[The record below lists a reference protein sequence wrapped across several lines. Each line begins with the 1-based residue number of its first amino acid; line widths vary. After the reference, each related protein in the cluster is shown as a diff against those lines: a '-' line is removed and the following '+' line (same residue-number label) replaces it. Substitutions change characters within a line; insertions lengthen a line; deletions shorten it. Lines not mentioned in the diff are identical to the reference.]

1 MISRE
6 TQALMEAAVD
16 AIIVIDHDG
25 RITASNDATGRLFG
39 YGADEL
45 LGQNV
50 NRLMPEPD
58 RGSHDHF
65 MSRYQTTGR
74 ARIIGIGRE
83 VSCERR
89 DGSRFPAW
97 LTVGRI
103 AESTPPRYVG
113 ILRDITREQEARAT
127 QERLTRVAHL
137 ATMGEMG
144 TAIAHE
150 INQPLTAIMAYA
162 QACERQLTAPTPD
175 HTELL
180 AAVREITTEGARAA
194 EMIRKVRR
202 LVRVDANGRRP
213 SDVGE
218 LLRELKSLIEAD
230 ARAHDVIVQ
239 LHTDAALPPANV
251 DGAQIQQ
258 VVLSLVRNA
267 FEAVA
272 SLPTAKRKVELRSL
286 LADDGDIEI
295 RVSDSGPGVPAEIT
309 DRLFEPFVSTKPAG
323 TGLGL
328 AISRTIVEA
337 HRGTIGVRNGRA
349 AEPRGATFFVKLP
362 AMNGDVV

>member
-1 MISRE
+1 
-6 TQALMEAAVD
+6 
-16 AIIVIDHDG
+16 
-25 RITASNDATGRLFG
+25 
-39 YGADEL
+39 
-45 LGQNV
+45 
-50 NRLMPEPD
+50 MPEPD

-65 MSRYQTTGR
+65 MRRYQTTGD

-83 VSCERR
+83 VTCERR

-103 AESTPPRYVG
+103 AESAPPRYVG
-113 ILRDITREQEARAT
+113 ILRDITREKEARAT
-127 QERLTRVAHL
+127 QERLTP
-137 ATMGEMG
+137 
-144 TAIAHE
+144 IAHE
-150 INQPLTAIMAYA
+150 LNQPLTAIMAYA

-180 AAVREITTEGARAA
+180 AAVREITAEGARAA

-202 LVRVDANGRRP
+202 LVRVDADGRRP

-272 SLPTAKRKVELRSL
+272 PLPTAKRKVELRSL

-295 RVSDSGPGVPAEIT
+295 RVSDSGPGVPAEIM
-309 DRLFEPFVSTKPAG
+309 DRLFEPFVSSKPAG